1 MTDLRIIDGGMIEI
15 VERAALYADRTA
27 MIAPEGTFAYSDL
40 IEDSA
45 RTASAILHGRPD
57 LGGARI
63 AFLTSAGYHYV
74 VAQWGIWRAG
84 GIAVPLATSYPV
96 PELERTVR
104 DCLPELI
111 LCDHSFEERARVV
124 GKQCGIPVMT
134 VAESMKSAAGMHPE
148 VSDDRA
154 AMIVYTSGTTGKPK
168 GVVSTHANVNA
179 QIGSLV
185 EAWGWVP
192 DDRTLLVLPLHHVH
206 GIINVVGCALWSGA
220 TIEVGVPFDAE
231 RTWARLSEGGVTV
244 FMAVP
249 TIYRRLIDAWDAM
262 NRTDRQRAA
271 AACYGMRLFVSGSAA
286 LPVNVLDRWRE
297 ITGHTLL
304 ERYGTTETG
313 MVLSNPLHGE
323 RRPGF
328 VGMPLADVEVRMR
341 REDGKVGRREEKREG
356 EILVMGPTVFREYW
370 NRPEETAAAFE
381 DNWYKTGDVAVLEDG
396 SYRILGRQSVDM
408 IKTGGYKVSALEIE
422 EALREHPAIGECAVV
437 GLHDVE
443 WGERVCAAVEVVGE
457 AALPEEEIR
466 DWAKQRLAPYKVP
479 RSIIHVDA
487 LPRNVMGK
495 VIKRDVKKLFE
506 GDA

>member
-1 MTDLRIIDGGMIEI
+1 MIEI

-27 MIAPEGTFAYSDL
+27 IIAPEGTFAYTDL
-40 IEDSA
+40 IDDSA
-45 RTASAILHGRPD
+45 RAASAILHGRTD
-57 LGGARI
+57 LCGARV
-63 AFLTSAGYHYV
+63 AFLTCAGYHYV

-84 GIAVPLATSYPV
+84 GIAVPLATSHPV
-96 PELERTVR
+96 PELERTLR
-104 DCLPELI
+104 DCSPELV
-111 LCDHSFEERARVV
+111 LCDLPFEQQAREVGER
-124 GKQCGIPVMT
+124 CGVAVLP
-134 VAESMKSAAGMHPE
+134 VAEAMKSAAGMHPN
-148 VSDDRA
+148 VSDERA
-154 AMIVYTSGTTGKPK
+154 AMIIYTSGTTGQPK
-168 GVVSTHANVNA
+168 GVVTTHANIGA

-185 EAWGWVP
+185 EAWEWVP
-192 DDRTLLVLPLHHVH
+192 DDRALLVLPLHHVH
-206 GIINVVGCALWSGA
+206 GVINVVACALWSGA
-220 TIEVGVPFDAE
+220 TIDVEVPFDAE
-231 RTWARLSEGGVTV
+231 RTWGRMSEGEVTV

-313 MVLSNPLHGE
+313 MVLTNPLHGE

-328 VGMPLADVEVRMR
+328 VGMALSDVEVSL
-341 REDGKVGRREEKREG
+341 RREETERPEG
-356 EILVMGPTVFREYW
+356 EILVMGPGVFREYW

-381 DNWYKTGDVAVLEDG
+381 DDWYKTGDVAALQDG
-396 SYRILGRQSVDM
+396 SYRIIGRQSVDI

-422 EALREHPAIGECAVV
+422 EVLREHPAIGECAVV
-437 GLHDVE
+437 WLQYAE
-443 WGERVCAAVEVVGE
+443 WGERVCAAVEGVGE
-457 AALPEEEIR
+457 AALQEEEIR
-466 DWAKQRLAPYKVP
+466 NWAKQRFAPYKVP
-479 RSIIHVDA
+479 RSIINVDA

-495 VIKRDVKKLFE
+495 VTKQDVKKLFG

>member
-1 MTDLRIIDGGMIEI
+1 MTDLRIVDGGMIQI

-27 MIAPEGTFAYSDL
+27 MIAAEGTFSYSDL

-57 LGGARI
+57 SAGARV
-63 AFLTSAGYHYV
+63 AFLTCAGYHYV

-84 GIAVPLATSYPV
+84 GIAVPLATSHPV
-96 PELERTVR
+96 PELERTIR

-111 LCDHSFEERARVV
+111 LCDHSFEERAHVV
-124 GKQCGIPVMT
+124 GEQCGIPVMT
-134 VAESMKSAAGMHPE
+134 VAESMESAAGMHPN
-148 VSDDRA
+148 VSGDRA
-154 AMIVYTSGTTGKPK
+154 AMIVYTSGTTGRPK
-168 GVVSTHANVNA
+168 GVVTTHANINA
-179 QIGSLV
+179 QIASLV
-185 EAWGWVP
+185 EAWEWVS

-220 TIEVGVPFDAE
+220 TIDVEVPFDAG

-249 TIYRRLIDAWDAM
+249 TIYRRLIDAWGAM
-262 NRTDRQRAA
+262 NPTDRQRAA
-271 AACYGMRLFVSGSAA
+271 AACYGMRLSVSGSAA

-328 VGMPLADVEVRMR
+328 VGMPLRDVEVRLGDR
-341 REDGKVGRREEKREG
+341 GDRGEG
-356 EILVMGPTVFREYW
+356 EILVMGPTVFGEYW
-370 NRPEETAAAFE
+370 NRPEETDAAFE
-381 DNWYKTGDVAVLEDG
+381 DDWYKTDDIAVLEDG
-396 SYRILGRQSVDM
+396 SYRIIGRQSVDI

-422 EALREHPAIGECAVV
+422 EVLRDHPAIGECAVV
-437 GLHDVE
+437 GLPDVE
-443 WGERVCAAVEVVGE
+443 WGERVCAAVEGVGE
-457 AALPEEEIR
+457 AALPKEEIR
-466 DWAKQRLAPYKVP
+466 DWVKQRLAPYKVP

-506 GDA
+506 SDA